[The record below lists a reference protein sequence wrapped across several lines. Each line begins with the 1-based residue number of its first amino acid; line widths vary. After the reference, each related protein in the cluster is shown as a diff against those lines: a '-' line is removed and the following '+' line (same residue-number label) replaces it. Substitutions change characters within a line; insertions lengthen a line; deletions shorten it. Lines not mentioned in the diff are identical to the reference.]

1 MTGDLWS
8 KMERVIRQS
17 QSIREINEAHEM
29 YLDKMLNAFFVL
41 KKVRSTNCSTT
52 KNTENML
59 RF

>member
-1 MTGDLWS
+1 
-8 KMERVIRQS
+8 MERVIRQS